1 MTRFLATSV
10 VLLALAATACG
21 EDDTDDDAAKKPKTL
36 EVGLSF
42 SPGVDDTAD
51 RVAFAEL
58 KRKSGIRVKFTE
70 TGGPPNTA
78 AGLLRNDF
86 DMGSTSLLSAVNA
99 IDQGADLEVILGAA
113 MAVDFFL
120 VGGKGV
126 GDIADLEARRVASG
140 EPGGASE
147 VVTKVALERAGVNA
161 KLSVLDDSGARAAA
175 LTSGRID
182 AAALEFPDLELVS
195 AKEAGLTPVASLH
208 EIAPFL
214 MADVWI
220 VRKDFAEKN
229 RELLEDVVG
238 GLLDGYEFVR
248 SEAGR
253 KAWLAEAKP
262 HAGGKEGEAVLD
274 AIYDRSK
281 EIRYWPRRDE
291 PVSEERHDQSV
302 RFWRDAGLVESHVPF
317 DEVWDTSFWQAAG

>member
-1 MTRFLATSV
+1 MTRLLAACGV
-10 VLLALAATACG
+10 VLALAAAGCD
-21 EDDTDDDAAKKPKTL
+21 EDDTDDKAAKEPKTL

-58 KRKSGIRVKFTE
+58 KRKTGIRVKFTE

-78 AGLLRNDF
+78 AGLLRGDF
-86 DMGSTSLLSAVNA
+86 DMGSTSMLSAVNA
-99 IDQGADLEVILGAA
+99 IDQGADFEVILGAA

-120 VGGKGV
+120 VGGEGV
-126 GDIADLEARRVASG
+126 DEIGDLEGKRVASG

-147 VVTKVALERAGVNA
+147 VVTKVALKQAGVNA
-161 KLSVLDDSGARAAA
+161 ELSVLDDSGARAAA

-195 AKEAGLTPVASLH
+195 AKEEGLTPVASLN

-220 VRKDFAEKN
+220 VRKDFAEDN
-229 RELLEDVVG
+229 RELLNEVVG

-248 SEAGR
+248 GEEGR
-253 KAWLAEAKP
+253 EAWLAEAKP
-262 HAGGKEGEAVLD
+262 YAGGEEGQAVLD

-302 RFWRDAGLVESHVPF
+302 RFWREAGLVENDVPF
-317 DEVWDTSFWQAAG
+317 DEVWDTSFWKAAG